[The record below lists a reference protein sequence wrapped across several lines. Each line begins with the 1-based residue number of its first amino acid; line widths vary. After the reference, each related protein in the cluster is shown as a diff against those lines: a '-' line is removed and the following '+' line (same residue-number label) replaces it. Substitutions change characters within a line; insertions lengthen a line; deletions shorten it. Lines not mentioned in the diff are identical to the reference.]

1 MLLPA
6 PRGVLPYICS
16 IGMEG
21 MVFAR
26 FGLKTGIHVA
36 YFGLNS
42 GTVFKEMHERIC
54 RFNSKGIRKKEYKYA
69 NTRGILKD
77 LFVGGVL
84 I

>member
-1 MLLPA
+1 
-6 PRGVLPYICS
+6 
-16 IGMEG
+16 

-54 RFNSKGIRKKEYKYA
+54 RFNS
-69 NTRGILKD
+69 T
-77 LFVGGVL
+77 
-84 I
+84 